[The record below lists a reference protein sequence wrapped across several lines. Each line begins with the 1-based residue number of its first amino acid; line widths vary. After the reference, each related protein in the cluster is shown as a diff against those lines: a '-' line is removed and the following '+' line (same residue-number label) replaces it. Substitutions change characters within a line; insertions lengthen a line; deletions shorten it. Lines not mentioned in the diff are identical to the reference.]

1 LGPSTFFLTLL
12 EFLFSVNPSAECGL
26 YDQQFEILNYRH
38 NWGEYR
44 VTFYEKPG
52 QVRALPAAWTS
63 MAPPD
68 PDVVLAAGRAAF
80 RVRDLLAL
88 TQLIQRIEDR
98 KEDPEC

>member
-1 LGPSTFFLTLL
+1 
-12 EFLFSVNPSAECGL
+12 
-26 YDQQFEILNYRH
+26 
-38 NWGEYR
+38 
-44 VTFYEKPG
+44 
-52 QVRALPAAWTS
+52 
-63 MAPPD
+63 MAPPE

>member
-1 LGPSTFFLTLL
+1 M
-12 EFLFSVNPSAECGL
+12 

-63 MAPPD
+63 IAPPD